1 MGRESACWNAGG
13 VDEVAPAVCEGMAAV
28 RLEGELVEG
37 EGEESEARRA
47 RVPPSSRPPGRALKT
62 RKPVAPVQSAQRGWR
77 MLQSILHGTLGRS
90 QSRVSRGRGRTR
102 GEPAL
107 SS

>member
-37 EGEESEARRA
+37 EGEESEAAGREFLRRA
-47 RVPPSSRPPGRALKT
+47 DRRAE
-62 RKPVAPVQSAQRGWR
+62 
-77 MLQSILHGTLGRS
+77 H
-90 QSRVSRGRGRTR
+90 
-102 GEPAL
+102 
-107 SS
+107 